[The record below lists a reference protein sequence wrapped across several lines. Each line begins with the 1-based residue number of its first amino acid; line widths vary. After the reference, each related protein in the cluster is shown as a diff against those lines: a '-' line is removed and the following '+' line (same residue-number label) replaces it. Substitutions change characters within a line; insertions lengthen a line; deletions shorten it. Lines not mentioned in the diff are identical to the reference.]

1 MSACAATADRSSKG
15 ADSLS
20 ISTEGLARACA
31 GHPKRTLA
39 AWLVAVLVS
48 FVAIALLL
56 GGALTSDGD
65 VTSNPDSKQA
75 EVLIH
80 ESFPPEPTPSEIVV
94 VRSEQFTVDA
104 PEFQAKVRS
113 LAKRGEALGVVAE
126 AQSYY
131 ASGDQSLVSQDRH
144 AAMVPLVMRSDDVA
158 PLVELVQS
166 ADGQDGFQVSVTGTL
181 TADADF
187 EKLSEE
193 DLQKGELLIGLPAA
207 LIILLLVFGTVV
219 AGLVP
224 VLLGLLSIVIAVAL
238 TAVVG
243 QVFEV
248 SFFVVNMITAMGL
261 ALGIDYALFIISRF
275 REERGRGLEKVDAI
289 VASGATASRAVLFS
303 GIAFVLAMCG
313 MLLVPDTILRSLALG
328 AILVGIVSVL
338 AAVTLLPA
346 VLSLLGDRVNALRIP
361 VIGRRAIRSA
371 GSEGRFWSWLV
382 GGVMR
387 RPLVS
392 LVAATA
398 LLLSAALPVLA
409 IDTGFSGLSTLPD
422 RFPSK
427 QGFDALNR
435 DFPGIGVD
443 PAQIVVEGDVT
454 SAPVRSAIERL
465 ESSIAEQE
473 VFGPP
478 TQAQSER
485 DDVIVISVPV
495 AGDADGTEATGAI
508 RHLRA
513 DLIPQAFGDL
523 ETTVLVGGATAE
535 SVDYFD
541 IVGSWLPI
549 VFAFVLGLSFI
560 LLTVAFR
567 SIVIPAVAIALNL
580 LAVGAA
586 YGLLVLV
593 FQKGVGNELFGF
605 QQVDTIEA
613 WVPLFLFSVLF
624 GLSMDYQVFLLS
636 RIKERYAQTG
646 DTPGSIRFGVGST
659 ARLITG
665 AALIIIAVFGGF
677 AAGDLVMFQQMGFG
691 VAVALLVDATIVRSV
706 LVPASMKLLGE
717 RNWYLPSWLSWV
729 PEVHVE
735 GHAPAHPPEPPA
747 TKPPETPVPVPTA

>member
-1 MSACAATADRSSKG
+1 MSF
-15 ADSLS
+15 
-20 ISTEGLARACA
+20 STEGLARACA

-48 FVAIALLL
+48 FVVIALLL
-56 GGALTSDGD
+56 GDALTTEGD
-65 VTSNPDSKQA
+65 VTSNPESKQA
-75 EVLIH
+75 EALIGG
-80 ESFPPEPTPSEIVV
+80 SFPPEPTPSEIVV
-94 VRSEQFTVDA
+94 VRSDRYTVDEPA
-104 PEFQAKVRS
+104 FEAKVRT
-113 LAKRGEALGVVAE
+113 LGERGEALGVAE

-131 ASGDQSLVSQDRH
+131 ASDEQSLVSKDRH
-144 AAMVPLVMRSDDVA
+144 ATMVLLVMRSDEVA
-158 PLVELVQS
+158 PLVELVKS
-166 ADGQDGFQVSVTGTL
+166 EDGQDGFEVSITGSL

-207 LIILLLVFGTVV
+207 LIILVLVFGAVV

-238 TAVVG
+238 TALVG
-243 QVFEV
+243 QAFEV
-248 SFFVVNMITAMGL
+248 SFFVVNMISAMGL
-261 ALGIDYALFIISRF
+261 ALGIDYALFIVSRY
-275 REERGRGLEKVDAI
+275 REERVRGLEKIDAI

-303 GIAFVLAMCG
+303 GMAFVLAMFG
-313 MLLVPDTILRSLALG
+313 MVLVPDTILRSLALG
-328 AILVGIVSVL
+328 AILVGVVSVL
-338 AAVTLLPA
+338 AALTLLPA

-361 VIGRRAIRSA
+361 VVGRRAISSA
-371 GSEGRFWSWLV
+371 GSEGRFWSALV
-382 GGVMR
+382 GGVMK

-398 LLLSAALPVLA
+398 LLLAAALPVLA

-427 QGFDALNR
+427 QGFVALNR
-435 DFPGIGVD
+435 DFPGTGVD
-443 PAQIVVEGDVT
+443 AAEIVVQGDV
-454 SAPVRSAIERL
+454 SAAPIRSAIEQL
-465 ESSIAEQE
+465 EASLADQDA
-473 VFGPP
+473 FGPS
-478 TQAQSER
+478 TQVESEGG
-485 DDVIVISVPV
+485 DLVLLSVPV
-495 AGDADGTEATGAI
+495 AGDADGPEATSAI

-523 ETTVLVGGATAE
+523 ETTVLVGGTTAE
-535 SVDYFD
+535 NVDYFD
-541 IVGSWLPI
+541 IVGNWLPI
-549 VFAFVLGLSFI
+549 VFAFVLGLSFL

-580 LAVGAA
+580 LSVGAA

-593 FQKGVGNELFGF
+593 FQKGVGNELFSF

-646 DTPGSIRFGVGST
+646 DTAGSVAFGVGST

-706 LVPASMKLLGE
+706 LVPASMKLLGDW
-717 RNWYLPSWLSWV
+717 NWYLPSWLSWI

-735 GHAPAHPPEPPA
+735 GHASADPPDPTA
-747 TKPPETPVPVPTA
+747 TKPAPVPTA